1 MHCLSEIGWS
11 FALFGLNIQLKPT
24 TPMRPMKQ
32 LSKKIQRIGSV
43 AALAIVLTFPEAFA
57 QEIGLQMGSFRE
69 LFRQDVRTAF
79 ARMKELGIKE
89 LEGGGTRGMSRE
101 EYKKLLKEYD
111 LKIVATGAPFEK
123 LEDKDSLQR
132 IINNA
137 KDLGASYVVCYWI
150 PHDGDNFTF
159 QDMKRAVT
167 VFNSAGKT
175 MKEQGLTF
183 AYHAHGYEF
192 RPYSEGKG
200 TMFEYMMDNTNPD
213 YVSYQMDVFWIKN
226 PGQDPVALLK
236 KYPDRWKMLH
246 LKDRRIGTPNN
257 LNGRQDKE
265 SNVVLGTGDVGIAE
279 IMKTAK
285 ALGIK
290 HYFIE
295 DESSRALEQVPQSIA
310 YLRSLQ

>member
-1 MHCLSEIGWS
+1 MKEM
-11 FALFGLNIQLKPT
+11 ALILRRL
-24 TPMRPMKQ
+24 
-32 LSKKIQRIGSV
+32 V
-43 AALAIVLTFPEAFA
+43 AYAFLAVFLITPEAFA

-69 LFRQDVRTAF
+69 LFRQDVRVAF
-79 ARMKELGIKE
+79 ARMKELGIRE
-89 LEGGGTRGMSRE
+89 LEGGGSRGMSRE

-111 LKIVATGAPFEK
+111 LKIVATGAGFER
-123 LEDKDSLQR
+123 LEQRDSLQK

-150 PHDGDNFTF
+150 PHEGDNFTYEN
-159 QDMKRAVT
+159 MKRAVE
-167 VFNSAGKT
+167 VFNSAGKVL
-175 MKEQGLTF
+175 KENGLTL
-183 AYHAHGYEF
+183 AYHPHGYEF
-192 RPYSEGKG
+192 RTYKEGKG
-200 TMFEYMMDNTNPD
+200 TLFEYMMDNTNPD

-236 KYPDRWKMLH
+236 KYPERWKMLH

-257 LNGRQDKE
+257 PNGRQDKE

-295 DESSRALEQVPQSIA
+295 DESSRALEQVPKSIA
-310 YLRSLQ
+310 FLRSLP